1 MNVRHFI
8 EQLLPRFLNWG
19 VTFLLAIL
27 ILVIGWIVAGWAS
40 KAVSRLLLRSD
51 KVDPTVRTFTSS
63 FVRYSILIITLMA
76 VLARVGVQT
85 ASLVALLGAAGLAVG
100 LALQGTLSDVAAG
113 VILLVVRPFRVGD
126 TVQLAGL
133 EGTVRSVALFTT
145 EIATHDNRKV
155 VIPNSKVWGQPIIN
169 ISGYGSRR
177 VEITVRID
185 QPEDVSKAIALV
197 EDIIRNIPAFHTTPE
212 ASVLVESLT
221 DGTHITARAWTGA
234 ESYGV
239 VKAELQAKINTAL
252 SVAEITRLPRSGP
265 VRNAKL

>member
-1 MNVRHFI
+1 MDIHHFI
-8 EQLLPRFLNWG
+8 DQLLPRFLNWG
-19 VTFLLAIL
+19 VTLLIAIV
-27 ILVIGWIVAGWAS
+27 ILVIGWIIAGWAS

-51 KVDPTVRTFTSS
+51 KVDPTVRTFSAS

-85 ASLVALLGAAGLAVG
+85 ASLVALLGAAGLAIG

-145 EIATHDNRKV
+145 EIATHDHRKV

-177 VEITVRID
+177 VDIMVRID
-185 QPEDVSKAIALV
+185 RPDEVTGAIALLHEV
-197 EDIIRNIPAFHTTPE
+197 IRKNPDLHALPAAT
-212 ASVLVESLT
+212 VQVESLT
-221 DGTHITARAWTGA
+221 EGTHVVARAWTSA
-234 ESYGV
+234 DVYAV
-239 VKAELQAKINTAL
+239 VKAEMLTEINTAL
-252 SVAEITRLPRSGP
+252 AAAGISRVAGGVP
-265 VRNAKL
+265 VRSVKL